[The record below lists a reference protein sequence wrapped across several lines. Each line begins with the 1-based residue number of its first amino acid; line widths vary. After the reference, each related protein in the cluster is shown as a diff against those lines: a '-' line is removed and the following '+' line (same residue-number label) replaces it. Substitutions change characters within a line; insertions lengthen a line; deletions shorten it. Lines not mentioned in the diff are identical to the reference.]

1 MANTDTKA
9 KTDDLAGLEAGL
21 DALDAV
27 QTHRTPVR
35 EVLVKKV
42 LPPFLAVGLVLVVW
56 QVLVSLKVTDETK
69 LPALSAVWDSLSD
82 MWLKGTLL
90 EVIWTSVSRGLLG
103 FLLALAIGTPLG
115 LLVPGTWSC
124 RPRCPVTSP
133 VSSRAGPS
141 PGAPSWP
148 PRSSPPPPTSAWASA
163 NVRAAQPRPAG
174 EELSGVSPV
183 LLVIAHGS
191 RDPRHAATVHALTRR
206 ARALRPGLRVE
217 TAFLDFN
224 APRVEQVLSALHADG
239 VRDVVALP
247 LLLTRAFHAKADIP
261 ATLSEALTRLPGLSV
276 SVADVLGPSPLLVD
290 ALERRLA
297 EAGLTPADRATT
309 AVVLASAGSTD
320 PEAIA
325 VIAEIAR
332 EWRHTGWC
340 AVRPAFA
347 SAALPRTED
356 AVRALRAEGFARV
369 AVAPYVIAPG
379 RLPDRIAAGAE
390 AAGADVVADVLGAA
404 PELALLLL
412 RRYDAAAAAPA
423 RLPALTA

>member
-1 MANTDTKA
+1 MA
-9 KTDDLAGLEAGL
+9 
-21 DALDAV
+21 
-27 QTHRTPVR
+27 
-35 EVLVKKV
+35 
-42 LPPFLAVGLVLVVW
+42 
-56 QVLVSLKVTDETK
+56 
-69 LPALSAVWDSLSD
+69 
-82 MWLKGTLL
+82 
-90 EVIWTSVSRGLLG
+90 
-103 FLLALAIGTPLG
+103 
-115 LLVPGTWSC
+115 
-124 RPRCPVTSP
+124 
-133 VSSRAGPS
+133 
-141 PGAPSWP
+141 
-148 PRSSPPPPTSAWASA
+148 
-163 NVRAAQPRPAG
+163 
-174 EELSGVSPV
+174 PV

-206 ARALRPGLRVE
+206 VRALRPGLRVE

-261 ATLSEALTRLPGLSV
+261 AALSDALTRLPGLSV
-276 SVADVLGPSPLLVD
+276 SVADVLGPSPLLLT
-290 ALERRLA
+290 ALERRLS

-325 VIAEIAR
+325 VIAETAR

-404 PELALLLL
+404 PELARLLLS
-412 RRYDAAAAAPA
+412 RFDAAATAPA
-423 RLPALTA
+423 LLPALTA